1 MAFARRT
8 LALSEAVSRL
18 AIRVGGGL
26 IILISLLITV
36 EIVLRK
42 TMNLSTGGADELS
55 GYAMAIGF
63 SWALSHTLHQ
73 RAHVRIDVLYTRVR
87 PAPRAWLDCLGMVCL
102 AVFSVTL
109 TYFCWRVVQDSVQL
123 GGVSNTTLAIPLWI
137 PQGLWLL
144 GMLLFSFSSLL
155 LCVLSLHALVTGDR
169 ARVFALAGS
178 RTTDDELSL
187 LRAKND

>member
-1 MAFARRT
+1 MG
-8 LALSEAVSRL
+8 LAQGALRLSEAVSRL
-18 AIRVGGGL
+18 AILVGGGL
-26 IILISLLITV
+26 IVLISVLITI

-55 GYAMAIGF
+55 GYALAISF
-63 SWALSHTLHQ
+63 SWALSHTLHK
-73 RAHVRIDVLYTRVR
+73 RAHVRIDVLYTRAG

-109 TYFCWRVVQDSVQL
+109 TYFCWRVVQDSLLL

-144 GMLLFSFSSLL
+144 GMVLFSLSSLL
-155 LCVLSLHALVTGDR
+155 LTALCLHALMIGDR
-169 ARVFALAGS
+169 ARIFALAGS
-178 RTTDDELSL
+178 RTTDEELGLS
-187 LRAKND
+187 RAQNG